1 MEEGMSQPLVLFHSS
16 VTGFELLFNPKK
28 RALAALFAILE
39 AISFYLDRFVESRL
53 SIRIVACLLSVLGLL
68 VIVWTLFMERNSM
81 ANRVVA
87 KKVLWALE
95 IGFGVAQLIN
105 SFMILVGSNIMNKYM
120 SSILLLFFVVI
131 SYGSTFITD
140 EEGSDTYGLENSIS
154 SIEFLRNPNEIDE
167 RSDLSNTPNEIGE
180 HSDLANTSNKISSP
194 FIFPRRKRSVRPRLY
209 LSIDS
214 DSE

>member
-1 MEEGMSQPLVLFHSS
+1 MNSQGTRVDIESGRLHGRRDVSAACLISFICNCK
-16 VTGFELLFNPKK
+16 GFELLFNPKK

-105 SFMILVGSNIMNKYM
+105 SFMILMKKVLIRMASKTVFRQLNFCVIQMRLMNVRIFQILQMRSVNIRILQ
-120 SSILLLFFVVI
+120 ILL
-131 SYGSTFITD
+131 T
-140 EEGSDTYGLENSIS
+140 
-154 SIEFLRNPNEIDE
+154 R
-167 RSDLSNTPNEIGE
+167 
-180 HSDLANTSNKISSP
+180 
-194 FIFPRRKRSVRPRLY
+194 
-209 LSIDS
+209 
-214 DSE
+214 